1 MRAEI
6 RKFLHDTIAEL
17 LGLELNKVV
26 WANQD
31 GVRQKNPLVTLMMY
45 SFQGEAMEDRVRT
58 SAEGEMDI
66 KTPTAFVLE
75 VRYFGE
81 KKSYPTDILDGLV
94 RDLEKP
100 TVVDKCFNN
109 GVAVLYADPVQDIT
123 STLENNQQYEPAA
136 VVDLH
141 CRFTGAVVDDV
152 GVIESVDGLDGE
164 GKAESHLMYGK
175 ISKDGEISS
184 LERAIPVD
192 ISVEGVSE

>member
-1 MRAEI
+1 MRLEI

-17 LGLELNKVV
+17 LGLELKKVV

-45 SFQGEAMEDRVRT
+45 SFQGEAMEDRIKT
-58 SAEGEMDI
+58 NADGEMNI

-81 KKSYPTDILDGLV
+81 KKSYPVDILDGLV
-94 RDLEKP
+94 RDFEKP
-100 TVVDKCFNN
+100 SIVDKCFNN

-123 STLENNQQYEPAA
+123 ATLENNQQYEPAA
-136 VVDLH
+136 AVDLH
-141 CRFTGAVVDDV
+141 CRFTGEVIDDV

-164 GKAESHLMYGK
+164 GKAESNLIYGK
-175 ISKDGEISS
+175 ISKDGEISG
-184 LERAIPVD
+184 LERAIPID
-192 ISVEGVSE
+192 ISVKG